1 MISALRLATL
11 MLLAT
16 MPAMAQMPVLKVKEP
31 ASANAVTLQSLKVDV
46 QVAGNIATTVMTMQF
61 RNNGSKVLE
70 GELSFPLPEGVTVSR
85 YALDINGHMREAVPV
100 EKRKATETFESI
112 EQRRVDPGLLEKTEG
127 NNFRTRIYPFLP
139 NGTRTILIG
148 YEEELKGQRYH
159 LPLDYR
165 QAIPSFSL
173 KATVWE
179 TLTKP
184 ELEEQP
190 DGSFS
195 FRGNGNTYIAEIN
208 KSNYQP
214 NKPLTIHLPK
224 NTTMPEA
231 LLQKAG
237 NSHYFLVNAYPKALS
252 RPRQLGNRIGLI
264 WDVSLSGLNRNIIKE
279 MELLGKLIQGKQQ
292 LTIELFLLNNRLT
305 KAGSFTITSG
315 NWTALQKVLQ
325 NVVYDGGTSFAALRP
340 AAVDEY
346 LFFTDGLSTFSSP
359 DVKLHKPVH
368 CITTAPRAD
377 YSQLRW
383 VAAQTGGQFINLQTL
398 SVKDAARQLE
408 QEVLHFIGI
417 KKNDAVR
424 EIYPSLPTPVNGAV
438 SVAGITDDAA
448 TSITLQ
454 YGYRPGAV
462 AMEQTVQL
470 KPGAATMVNVHRIW
484 AQKKIAEM
492 DIRYEEHKEEIG
504 LLSRQFGIVTRNTSL
519 LVLETAWD
527 YVRYGIP
534 PPPDLQQEYDRI
546 TKQQRA
552 QQETHVNDLLEKAVA
567 KTAELKKWWNEV
579 FNPKKHFPR
588 PDSAVIAGNAPRP
601 ATRMSTDASANAMR
615 RTAPMRESVEIKDRA
630 VAAPVAAEMVLAEAS
645 KAEEEIMIRGV
656 ASSNASFSKSRPVQ
670 QVIIETA
677 QFKSDQAYMKGL
689 EGATPTAAYQHY
701 LAQRKEYA
709 TTPLFYFDIASWFYH
724 AHQKDTA
731 LTILS
736 SIAELDQENAE
747 LYKLMA
753 YKLKENKQ
761 YEQEIFVTKK
771 ILEWRPMDPQSYRD
785 YALALED
792 GCFYQQALDTLYSAL
807 LQSYTREAAFRDDG
821 IEEIII
827 TEINHLISLY
837 KRRLNTSKIDK
848 RLIAAM
854 PVEVR
859 VVINW
864 NKKNT
869 DIDLWVT
876 DPNGEKCFYSHPRT
890 SAGGR
895 ISNDFTDGYGPEQF
909 LLKKAVKGKYKI
921 EVNFFGESQVTITGP
936 TTVMAEI
943 YTRYATGQENRE
955 VICMQMPKAG
965 KEGVFI
971 GAFSF

>member
-1 MISALRLATL
+1 MISALRLAVL

-16 MPAMAQMPVLKVKEP
+16 VPAMAQMPVLKVKEP

-46 QVAGNIATTVMTMQF
+46 QVTGNIATTVMTMQF

-139 NGTRTILIG
+139 NRTRTILIG

-190 DGSFS
+190 DGSFT

-214 NKPLTIHLPK
+214 DKPLTIHLPK
-224 NTTMPEA
+224 STSMPEV

-237 NSHYFLVNAYPKALS
+237 SSHYFLVNAYPKAQS
-252 RPRQLGNRIGLI
+252 RPRALGNRIGLI
-264 WDVSLSGLNRNIIKE
+264 WDVSLSGLKRDRAKE
-279 MELLGKLIQGKQQ
+279 MELLGKLINEKQQ
-292 LTIELFLLNNRLT
+292 LTIELLLLNNRLT
-305 KAGSFTITSG
+305 KAGSFTITRG
-315 NWTALQKVLQ
+315 NWKALEKVLQ
-325 NVVYDGGTSFAALRP
+325 NLVYDGGTSFAALRP

-346 LFFTDGLSTFSSP
+346 LFFTDGLSTFSAP
-359 DVKLHKPVH
+359 DIRLQKPVH

-377 YSQLRW
+377 YSQLKW
-383 VAAQTGGQFINLQTL
+383 IAAQTGGQFINLQTL
-398 SVKDAARQLE
+398 SVKEAARQLE

-424 EIYPSLPTPVNGAV
+424 EVYPSLPTPVNGAV
-438 SVAGITDDAA
+438 AVAGITDNGSA
-448 TSITLQ
+448 SITLQ

-462 AMEQTVQL
+462 EMEQTVQL
-470 KPGAATMVNVHRIW
+470 KPGTATMVNVHRIW

-527 YVRYGIP
+527 YVHYGIP
-534 PPPDLQQEYDRI
+534 PPPDLQQECDRI
-546 TKQQRA
+546 AKQQRA
-552 QQETHVNDLLEKAVA
+552 QQATHVNNLLDKAVA

-579 FNPKKHFPR
+579 FKPKKHFPQ
-588 PDSAVIAGNAPRP
+588 PDSTGIAGNIPRP
-601 ATRMSTDASANAMR
+601 ATRMTSERSANAMR
-615 RTAPMRESVEIKDRA
+615 RSAPMRESEIKDRA
-630 VAAPVAAEMVLAEAS
+630 VSSPVPVTWAEAP
-645 KAEEEIMIRGV
+645 KAEEQVMVRGV
-656 ASSNASFSKSRPVQ
+656 AARDVTASRARPVQ
-670 QVIIETA
+670 KVSIETA
-677 QFKSDQAYMKGL
+677 RFKSDKAYMKGL
-689 EGATPTAAYQHY
+689 EGASAATAYQHY
-701 LAQRKEYA
+701 LQQRKEYA
-709 TTPLFYFDIASWFYH
+709 ATPLFYFDIASWFYN
-724 AHQKDTA
+724 AHKKDTA

-761 YEQEIFVTKK
+761 YEQEIFVTRK

-792 GCFYQQALDTLYSAL
+792 GCFYQQALDTLYSTL

-827 TEINHLISLY
+827 TEINHLISLH
-837 KRRLNTSKIDK
+837 KHRLNTSRIDK
-848 RLIAAM
+848 RLVAAM
-854 PVEVR
+854 PVDVR

-876 DPNGEKCFYSHPRT
+876 DPNGEKCFYSHPGT

-909 LLKKAVKGKYKI
+909 LLKKAVKGKYTI
-921 EVNFFGESQVTITGP
+921 AVNFFGESQVTITGP

-955 VICMQMPKAG
+955 VICMQMPAAG